1 MNFDKFLQSAL
12 LVNPLG
18 LLKIGLIIGFA
29 LYTAFA
35 YVMVRQEQLM
45 SRVVFLSANTQIR
58 TIIVIHLIAAIIVLL
73 LAILVL

>member
-1 MNFDKFLQSAL
+1 MNFDNFLQTVL
-12 LVNPLG
+12 NVNPLG
-18 LLKIGLIIGFA
+18 LLKIGLIIGFS

-45 SRVVFLSANTQIR
+45 SQVVFLSANIQIR
-58 TIIVIHLIAAIIVLL
+58 TIIVFHFIAAILVLL